1 MPIDAKLKGRYELK
15 EILAKGGMGVVYK
28 AVDTVMR
35 RPVAIKTLLDLTD
48 TLGLQLFQKECEVLA
63 SMTHP
68 NIIEI
73 YDVGQFEEDGVSR
86 PYLVMPLLTGFTL
99 DKLIRASSQRLTV
112 ERSIDIVCQACRGL
126 QAAHEKGL
134 VHRDIKPSNIFVM
147 EDDSVK
153 IIDFGVAHRLETSR
167 TEGRKGT
174 LLYMAPEQ
182 IEMKP
187 LSAVSDIFSL
197 GVVCYE
203 TLTNRRPFERGSEN
217 SVADA
222 ILHYI
227 PVPASEL
234 NAAVNQ
240 VISQAIHKA
249 MAKQPW
255 HRYSTAREFGETL
268 QKALRNDP
276 IEIFNPT
283 RIRPRLQRAAE
294 TFERGDYQFA
304 SEIVGELEAEGHLDP
319 SIRDLRGR
327 IEEAIRRKT
336 IGQLLETARSRME
349 EEEYPLALQKLYEI
363 LQHDPAH
370 PEALTLKG
378 KIETKRTE
386 REIDEWFQL
395 ASRQVEGCDF
405 GHAREALQRILQLR
419 PKESRALQLLSAVDR
434 REEEFLRV
442 RQEKETLYRAALEAG
457 LRGDISSAL
466 SKLERVLE
474 LDRRVPDPVAPDR
487 AAMYEN
493 SYNQVRSEHESIQRS
508 YTEVKRQFEAANFSS
523 ALSLCTDQL
532 AKYPENA
539 LFQALK
545 LDIEEGQ
552 RQAISARIAETN
564 RKVDAEPDLDRRIAM
579 LEDAVRD
586 CPGEPH
592 FEQLLQ
598 RTRDKYNL
606 VESIVSRAR
615 MHEQQMQ
622 FGEALSQW
630 EILRTIY
637 DRYPGL
643 SMEIDR
649 VMRRREQHLRSE
661 ARNRWVEQ
669 IDRSLESRDY
679 NRALELLLR
688 AQEEHP
694 GDAELA
700 QLEKLVRQGFEKTA
714 EAHLLLSRG
723 QEESGGRRYEEAIAT
738 LRRAYELDDRNPA
751 IRSALRDAL
760 IERARESLDP
770 DPVAA
775 EALLRQALEIESE
788 NTSAL
793 GLLNLIAEQR
803 RRAAVD
809 QWVSQARQLQSEGE
823 NAAAKRVI
831 VEGLKV
837 FPGDARLVPLLASLD
852 NHLEEARHNDLE
864 EIIRIDREAETV
876 DVPTLRTYSER
887 VENIFDR
894 YGEDKE
900 FGEVAR
906 RFRQR
911 LQPVPVPPEEPASP
925 PAADVQP
932 TVSSEPAPIT
942 GLRVAQSRWRRMLV
956 AVQRQPRSRAG
967 AIAAGVIVMLIGI
980 WIVATRKPPPPAP
993 PVIAQPAI
1001 IEIATSPRGAA
1012 VWVNGKESGTAASV
1026 LRLSLPAAPVQ
1037 VEARLPGY
1045 RTAQATA
1052 TLKAGARTPVELVL
1066 APVLLFKVGL
1076 SADGQV
1082 AINGEQPETVV
1093 EGQFSREL
1101 SVGKYSVQIKT
1112 GRGGALTFGFE
1123 VVPDG
1128 QAMVTGSPQ
1137 AKEVS
1142 ALLVSN
1148 FGEQARIFTSGP
1160 PVKVA
1165 LDGQPLGDLDGRG
1178 IDLPKVAA
1186 ARHEVELGQGNDLR
1200 KKIIEVGPE
1209 RTLTAIVDT
1218 DPNTGNLL
1226 VVANEDDVTVVVLA
1240 NGKEVK
1246 RGQTNK
1252 GRFQVSRLGAR
1263 TYTVRASKEG
1273 YDPTSGEQQA
1283 EVRKG
1288 EDKTVTFEFR
1298 RRPLL
1303 TSVRIRLTPG
1313 SELFV
1318 DGSSHGTAADETR
1331 VIDKLTATM
1340 HTFRAQ
1346 KARFV
1351 TNQKPLELTEG
1362 QTAELDLRLA
1372 PAPVP
1377 VEIRKNPPDST
1388 VTYTRAGDPA
1398 VHPFSGTRAE
1408 LPEGEYTFT
1417 AHANNGYLE
1426 HSHQGHISWDTPM
1439 PIDLA
1444 QSPAAKP
1451 SASRQLTMADW
1462 SPGSWS
1468 EANGYVSRK
1477 AAGVVLFP
1485 KPVGNGSIQFTIRW
1499 EGGKGHAQWVLN
1511 YLNDKNYLSCELDD
1525 QGFQVTRF
1533 SEGKSPEI
1541 LTKKKPVLKAA
1552 WYYIKIDLESDR
1564 IIHRLQKIGGA
1575 FEPLDSLPTAGL
1587 REGKFGFIIAPGQQL
1602 SLANFSAVSD
1612 R

>member
-1 MPIDAKLKGRYELK
+1 MPIDAKLKDRYELK
-15 EILAKGGMGVVYK
+15 EVLAKGGMGVVYR
-28 AVDTVMR
+28 AVDTLMR

-48 TLGLQLFQKECEVLA
+48 NTALQLFQKECEVLA

-73 YDVGQFEEDGVSR
+73 YDVGQFEEDGVLR
-86 PYLVMPLLTGFTL
+86 PYLVMPLLPGATL

-203 TLTNRRPFERGSEN
+203 TLTKRRPFERGSEN

-240 VISQAIHKA
+240 SISQAIHKA

-255 HRYSTAREFGETL
+255 HRYSTVKEFGETL

-276 IEIFNPT
+276 IEIFNPL

-294 TFERGDYQFA
+294 AFELGDYQFA

-327 IEEAIRRKT
+327 VDEGIRRKT
-336 IGQLLETARSRME
+336 IGQLLETARSRIE

-363 LQHDPAH
+363 LQLDSAH

-386 REIDEWFQL
+386 REIDEWFHL
-395 ASRQVEGCDF
+395 TSRHLEGCDF
-405 GHAREALQRILQLR
+405 SHAREALQRILRIR
-419 PKESRALQLLSAVDR
+419 PKESRALQLLSEVDR
-434 REEEFLRV
+434 REQEFLRA
-442 RQEKETLYRAALEAG
+442 RLEKEQLYRAALEAG
-457 LRGDISSAL
+457 QRGDISSAL

-474 LDRRVPDPVAPDR
+474 LDRRIPDPAAPDR
-487 AAMYEN
+487 AAIYEN
-493 SYNQVRSEHESIQRS
+493 SYNQVRSEHESIQRA
-508 YTEVKRQFEAANFSS
+508 YTEAKRQFEAANFSS
-523 ALSLCTDQL
+523 ALSLCADHL

-545 LDIEEGQ
+545 LDIEERQ
-552 RQAISARIAETN
+552 RQAVSARIAETN
-564 RKVDAEPDLDRRIAM
+564 RKVDAEPDLDRRIAV
-579 LEDAVRD
+579 LEDSVRD
-586 CPGEPH
+586 CPGESH

-606 VESIVSRAR
+606 VESIVNRAR
-615 MHEQQMQ
+615 AHEQQLQ

-630 EILRTIY
+630 EILKTIY

-649 VMRRREQHLRSE
+649 VARRREQHLRSE

-679 NRALELLLR
+679 SRALELLVQ
-688 AQEEHP
+688 AQKEHP

-714 EAHLLLSRG
+714 EAQLLLRRG
-723 QEESGGRRYEEAIAT
+723 QEESSGGRHQEGIDT
-738 LRRAYELDDRNPA
+738 LKRAYELDDRNPA
-751 IRSALRDAL
+751 IRCALRDAFTGW
-760 IERARESLDP
+760 ARELLEP

-775 EALLRQALEIESE
+775 ELLLRQALEIESE
-788 NTSAL
+788 NTSAH
-793 GLLNLIAEQR
+793 GLLDLIAER
-803 RRAAVD
+803 RRREAVD
-809 QWVSQARQLQSEGE
+809 QLVAQARQLQSEGRI
-823 NAAAKRVI
+823 AAAKRV
-831 VEGLKV
+831 VEQGLEA
-837 FPGDARLVPLLASLD
+837 FPGEARLVALLPSL
-852 NHLEEARHNDLE
+852 NNDLE
-864 EIIRIDREAETV
+864 ETRRNDLQEITLIDRDAETV
-876 DVPTLRTYSER
+876 LDAPTLR
-887 VENIFDR
+887 
-894 YGEDKE
+894 
-900 FGEVAR
+900 
-906 RFRQR
+906 
-911 LQPVPVPPEEPASP
+911 PVPVQPEVPASA
-925 PAADVQP
+925 PAVDPQP
-932 TVSSEPAPIT
+932 TEASEPAFKT
-942 GLRVAQSRWRRMLV
+942 GLRVAQNQWRRILS
-956 AVQRQPRSRAG
+956 AVQRQPRIWQVG
-967 AIAAGVIVMLIGI
+967 ALAAALMVMLIGI
-980 WIVATRKPPPPAP
+980 SIVRRTPKPTPAP
-993 PVIAQPAI
+993 AIAQPGI
-1001 IEIATSPRGAA
+1001 IEITTSPPGAV
-1012 VWVNGKESGTAASV
+1012 VWVNGKESGTAAPV
-1026 LRLSLPAAPVQ
+1026 LPLSLAAGPVQ

-1045 RTAQATA
+1045 RTAHDSVN
-1052 TLKAGARTPVELVL
+1052 LKAGARTPLKLVL
-1066 APVLLFKVGL
+1066 APVLLLKVAL
-1076 SADGQV
+1076 SAEGQV
-1082 AINGEQPETVV
+1082 AINGEQPERVL

-1101 SVGKYSVQIKT
+1101 SVGKYSVQLKT
-1112 GRGGALTFGFE
+1112 VRGGALKFGFE
-1123 VVPDG
+1123 VMPDG
-1128 QAMVTGSPQ
+1128 QAVVTGPPQ
-1137 AKEVS
+1137 AQEVS

-1148 FGEQARIFTSGP
+1148 FGEQARIYASGP

-1178 IDLPKVAA
+1178 IDLPKIAA

-1200 KKIIEVGPE
+1200 KKTIEVGPE

-1226 VVANEDDVTVVVLA
+1226 VVTNEENVTVVVLA

-1246 RGQTNK
+1246 RGQTNNQ
-1252 GRFQVSRLGAR
+1252 RFRVAGLGAR

-1273 YDPTSGEQQA
+1273 FDPASGEQQA

-1303 TSVRIRLTPG
+1303 ASVQIRQTPG

-1318 DGSSHGTAADETR
+1318 DGGSQGTTAEETR
-1331 VIDKLTATM
+1331 VIDKLPAAM
-1340 HTFRAQ
+1340 HTFRAS

-1351 TNQKPLELTEG
+1351 TKQTTQELTEG
-1362 QTAELDLRLA
+1362 KMAELDLRLA
-1372 PAPVP
+1372 AAPVP
-1377 VEIRKNPPDST
+1377 VEIRKNPADST
-1388 VTYTRAGDPA
+1388 VTYTRAGDPG

-1408 LPEGEYTFT
+1408 LQEGNYTFT
-1417 AHANNGYLE
+1417 AHASNGYLE
-1426 HSHQGHISWDTPM
+1426 RTHSEHISWDTPM

-1444 QSPAAKP
+1444 QPPAAKLGG
-1451 SASRQLTMADW
+1451 SALTLTMEDW
-1462 SPGSWS
+1462 GPGIWGGSK
-1468 EANGYVSRK
+1468 ELATRK
-1477 AAGVVLFP
+1477 VAGRVLFP
-1485 KPVGNGSIQFTIRW
+1485 KPVGFGSIQFAIHW

-1511 YLNDKNYLSCELDD
+1511 YLNDKNYLLCELDD
-1525 QGFQVTRF
+1525 QGFQVVRI
-1533 SEGKSPEI
+1533 SEGKNQET
-1541 LTKKKPVLKAA
+1541 LTKKKPVPKAA
-1552 WYYIKIDLESDR
+1552 WYYIRIELGPDR
-1564 IIHRLQKIGGA
+1564 IIHQLQKTGGA
-1575 FEPLDSLPTAGL
+1575 FEPFDSLPTAGL
-1587 REGKFGFIIAPGQQL
+1587 SEGMFGFIIAPGQQL
-1602 SLANFSAVSD
+1602 SLANFRADPD